1 MQNFLTLKKPS
12 TPEIRQVSG
21 TEEQIEIE
29 VMNPIKKAYGYELD
43 IFWYDE
49 FDEREQ
55 ASMFL
60 HIGEND
66 VHVET
71 FSTAI
76 SGRLLMSMNRIVF
89 F

>member
-1 MQNFLTLKKPS
+1 MTLKKPS

-21 TEEQIEIE
+21 TESQIEIE
-29 VMNPIKKAYGYELD
+29 VMNPMKKAYGYELD

-71 FSTAI
+71 FSTSI

-89 F
+89 I

>member
-29 VMNPIKKAYGYELD
+29 VMNPMKKAYGYELD